1 MPKRTK
7 RKTDFQME
15 EETKYG
21 IMQIARDTRERAL
34 LRDGRGVI
42 FSVQNSPYVRN
53 YLDVFFATKKPAVDY
68 EVVSLDTYLG
78 KTHDL
83 TSVIGSADIF

>member
-1 MPKRTK
+1 
-7 RKTDFQME
+7 ME

-21 IMQIARDTRERAL
+21 VIKIMKETGDRVL
-34 LRDGRGVI
+34 WRDGRGVI

-53 YLDVFFATKKPAVDY
+53 YLDAFFATKKPAVEY
-68 EVVSLDTYLG
+68 EMVSLDTYLG

-83 TSVIGSADIF
+83 TLIIANADIL